1 MKKKSFTFACRMRCK
16 NRNLAR
22 LRRELKKRRH
32 RKARRSK
39 DPKLIYKTTSAWDII

>member
-32 RKARRSK
+32 RQARRSK
-39 DPKLIYKTTSAWDII
+39 TPELVYKTTDAWKVI